1 MTEKIPLKAIL
12 LAADF
17 NSKELWDELDETQ
30 RKSINLWTL
39 NRFISSV
46 STPNKEQQQYY
57 VSVNREQQEHYVLSV
72 NEFFNK
78 HWFDLQKHPKLLW
91 MLLCMCS
98 WDNESNFYHEWIGL
112 TTKHKTSKK
121 FKLLSEIYPNL
132 NDLEI
137 QILASKMTN
146 DELKDLAREIGWT
159 EKDVKDI

>member
-1 MTEKIPLKAIL
+1 MTEKIPLKEIL
-12 LAADF
+12 VAVDLG
-17 NSKELWDELDETQ
+17 SKELWEELDDTQ
-30 RKSINLWTL
+30 KKSLKSEMWLL
-39 NRFISSV
+39 NRYISNVKTS
-46 STPNKEQQQYY
+46 
-57 VSVNREQQEHYVLSV
+57 NREHQEHYVLSV

-98 WDNESNFYHEWIGL
+98 WDTERTFFHEWIGL
-112 TTKHKTSKK
+112 TTKKKKSKK
-121 FKLLSEIYPNL
+121 FKLLTEIYPNL